1 MTQHTS
7 GFILRTR
14 IGSLFRDPIST
25 YLAQIAMLA
34 CLFLALSTMTT
45 SAISSAK
52 SPDAIT
58 LRRDVLAV
66 GVAQLRCLGGELCN
80 TSAEPAEMLCRR
92 REQNS
97 EEHEW
102 ECNAALPDGVR
113 LGKTDIACG
122 SGGRFASVGVPPASA
137 DAAGATDS
145 RRDNGA
151 APGTNRSGAAVASA
165 AAFGSSRGGGG
176 GKKKGSSSAPSSHH
190 HACRVQYTLSYSAA
204 SAKQKQ
210 QGAGLFGFFAAYA
223 IFLALNHGLGELLCR
238 WLGIDASKSRCCRL
252 LFRSSADN
260 GQPSPHGSN
269 SGFGNYKRDKH
280 SGKASGKATQ
290 YAKVRKALASAMP
303 SDAHTGG
310 SRSSSPEGGGRR
322 SPLSG
327 GGKSSLSPSARKAHG
342 KRH

>member
-1 MTQHTS
+1 
-7 GFILRTR
+7 
-14 IGSLFRDPIST
+14 
-25 YLAQIAMLA
+25 MLA
-34 CLFLALSTMTT
+34 CLLLALSTMTT

-58 LRRDVLAV
+58 LRRDVLAM

-80 TSAEPAEMLCRR
+80 TSAEPTEMLCRR

-97 EEHEW
+97 EPGW
-102 ECNAALPDGVR
+102 ECDAALPDGVR

-122 SGGRFASVGVPPASA
+122 SGGRFASVGVPPASV

-145 RRDNGA
+145 RGENSA
-151 APGTNRSGAAVASA
+151 APGTNRSGDTVAPA

-176 GKKKGSSSAPSSHH
+176 GKKKGSSSAPSSSHH
-190 HACRVQYTLSYSAA
+190 HACRVQYTLSYSYSAA

-252 LFRSSADN
+252 LFRSSADYV
-260 GQPSPHGSN
+260 QPSPHSSN

-303 SDAHTGG
+303 SDAHAGG